1 MASSPIALSK
11 ESVLEIVNHKGF
23 DLIII
28 RHTKQSRF
36 GRLDGQKM
44 AYFVC
49 AFERKVNRGG
59 FGGLKARSARSTRSL
74 RRGRSLRKAR
84 RARNTLIGGHL

>member
-36 GRLDGQKM
+36 GLFGGQKI
-44 AYFVC
+44 ACFVY
-49 AFERKVNRGG
+49 AFERKVNEYVQTP
-59 FGGLKARSARSTRSL
+59 KP
-74 RRGRSLRKAR
+74 
-84 RARNTLIGGHL
+84 